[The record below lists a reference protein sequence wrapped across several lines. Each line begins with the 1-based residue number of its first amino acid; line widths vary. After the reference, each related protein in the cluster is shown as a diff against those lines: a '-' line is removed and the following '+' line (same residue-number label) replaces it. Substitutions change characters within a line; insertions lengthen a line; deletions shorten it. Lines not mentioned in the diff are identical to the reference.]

1 MGGILGY
8 PLDQLYQEVAY
19 LAYHFH
25 WHYESI
31 MVMEHRERRRWVE
44 EVAQIN
50 RRLNAQTGQ
59 IDFI

>member
-1 MGGILGY
+1 MLGY
-8 PLDQLYQEVAY
+8 PLDQLHQEVAY

-31 MVMEHRERRRWVE
+31 MAMEHSQRRRWVE

-59 IDFI
+59 IELRG